1 MYQMTVY
8 VKHIRTVGDAL
19 DHMGIPYLVKKSL
32 SHYNIFE
39 IAFTYASTEAVTM
52 SVLAEK
58 P

>member
-1 MYQMTVY
+1 MDQMTVY
-8 VKHIRTVGDAL
+8 VKYIGTVRNAL
-19 DHMGIPYLVKKSL
+19 DHMGLPYLVKKSL

-39 IAFTYASTEAVTM
+39 IAFTYASTDAVTM

>member
-1 MYQMTVY
+1 MTVY
-8 VKHIRTVGDAL
+8 VKYIGTVRNAL
-19 DHMGIPYLVKKSL
+19 DHMGLPYLVKKSL

-39 IAFTYASTEAVTM
+39 IAFTYASTDAVTM